1 MLAKN
6 SLSVIIP
13 YYKRRYFDR
22 TLACLAGQEDKSFL
36 VFIGD
41 DGSPEDCCSLIEKY
55 SGSLTIKY
63 RRYTENIGHRSLVS
77 HWNRCVRDTTSDW
90 VWLFSDDDIASSDCV
105 GSFRESLDETE
116 GRYNVYRF
124 PTKIIDGSGAI
135 IHCPPLPPRIE
146 SAEEMLLARMEG
158 RSSSAVEYIFRRQV
172 FEAENGF
179 VDFPLGWYSDDASWC
194 SFARSSGIYTMIHGE
209 VYWRQS
215 GANISSPTPENFGKK
230 LLAFSQFL
238 QWAKARFPDD
248 TLQGKFRSLLRGWFP
263 KQLEAWG
270 PPASLGAGL
279 RFWLFFSFFTRRF
292 DLRLLRGLIRA
303 QSKP

>member
-1 MLAKN
+1 MLKTWREIEKPKLDMTSFGHSSGIGFVSGIEIWSGSILQRLTPTAGSMLAKN

-146 SAEEMLLARMEG
+146 
-158 RSSSAVEYIFRRQV
+158 
-172 FEAENGF
+172 
-179 VDFPLGWYSDDASWC
+179 
-194 SFARSSGIYTMIHGE
+194 
-209 VYWRQS
+209 
-215 GANISSPTPENFGKK
+215 
-230 LLAFSQFL
+230 
-238 QWAKARFPDD
+238 
-248 TLQGKFRSLLRGWFP
+248 
-263 KQLEAWG
+263 
-270 PPASLGAGL
+270 
-279 RFWLFFSFFTRRF
+279 
-292 DLRLLRGLIRA
+292 
-303 QSKP
+303 